1 MIARSSLTMKIDE
14 SFKNYF
20 YDTNLFP
27 VFLFDDFVQFLDQK
41 GIEHREGKGAT
52 QVLQVKVNDE
62 DGFKVI
68 FRSKH
73 DLENYTFNKALNP
86 IFNLFFNQ

>member
-1 MIARSSLTMKIDE
+1 MKIDE

-41 GIEHREGKGAT
+41 
-52 QVLQVKVNDE
+52 
-62 DGFKVI
+62 
-68 FRSKH
+68 
-73 DLENYTFNKALNP
+73 
-86 IFNLFFNQ
+86 

>member
-1 MIARSSLTMKIDE
+1 MSFDE

-20 YDTNLFP
+20 YDTNRFP
-27 VFLFDDFVQFLDQK
+27 VFLFDEFVNFLDK
-41 GIEHREGKGAT
+41 NEIEHREGKGAT
-52 QVLQVKVNDE
+52 QVIQVKVSE
-62 DGFKVI
+62 KIGFKVV

-73 DLENYTFNKALNP
+73 DLENYTFNEALNP